1 MPVRI
6 YFLGLDDVGHGNCI
20 SGTSGKLKKLDC
32 EKCWNT
38 EWREEDV

>member
-6 YFLGLDDVGHGNCI
+6 SFLGLDDVGHGNCI

-38 EWREEDV
+38 EWRSEDV